1 MRAMEEYGLY
11 IGGEWAFTAEQF
23 EVENPANGEIIARCA
38 IAREKEVDRA
48 VGAARRAFPDWSER
62 SFDERGELLAAVA
75 AGLESR
81 LEELAALEA
90 RETGRPI
97 KEALAHD
104 LPATIGLFRYFAGV
118 APAIFGE
125 TIPVPGEYLNYTRR
139 EPVGVVAGIT
149 PWNFPLWLGAIKI
162 APALA
167 AGNTVVMK
175 PASLTPLTTLELA
188 KIMEEAGIPPGV
200 FNVVTGPGARTGQLL
215 AAHPGVD
222 KVAFTGETLT
232 GTKIMECAAR
242 NITRVSLE
250 LGGKSPNIVFA
261 DCNFEKALSFTL
273 LSIFFAQGQMC
284 TAGSRLLV
292 ERKIHKEFVAA
303 LVERASRIKI
313 GDPLDPGTEFGP
325 LASRAQREKVERY
338 VAQALEEGAHLLLGG
353 KRPRGAEFEKGY
365 YFEPTIFDNVKNDQA
380 IAREEIF
387 GPVLAV
393 IEFEGEE
400 EAIALANDTEYGL
413 AAGIWTND
421 LAKAHRVAHRVRAG
435 KIWINCYNI
444 FPPGAPFGGFKRS
457 GFGRELGLHS
467 LLDLYTEVKDIQ
479 VDLGREYFDWFV

>member
-1 MRAMEEYGLY
+1 MELKGYGLY
-11 IGGEWAFTAEQF
+11 IAGEWVQTAERF
-23 EVENPANGEIIARCA
+23 AVENPATGETIARCA
-38 IAREKEVDRA
+38 VAGEEEVDRA
-48 VGAARRAFPDWSER
+48 VEAAREAFPSWSER
-62 SFDERGELLAAVA
+62 SYEERGELLAAVA
-75 AGLESR
+75 ARLEER
-81 LEELAALEA
+81 LEELAELES
-90 RETGRPI
+90 RETGRPL
-97 KEALAHD
+97 KETLAHD
-104 LPATIGLFRYFAGV
+104 LPATINLFRYFAGV
-118 APAIFGE
+118 APAILGE

-139 EPVGVVAGIT
+139 EPIGVVAGIT

-188 KIMEEAGIPPGV
+188 EIMEGVGLPPGV
-200 FNVVTGPGARTGQLL
+200 FNVVTGPGAKTGVTL
-215 AAHPGVD
+215 ASHPDVD
-222 KVAFTGETLT
+222 KIAFTGETLT
-232 GTKIMECAAR
+232 GTKIMESAAG

-250 LGGKSPNIVFA
+250 LGGKSPNIVFS
-261 DCNFEKALSFTL
+261 DCDLDKAVSFTL

-292 ERKIHKEFVAA
+292 EREIHREFVEA

-313 GDPLDPGTEFGP
+313 GDPLDPTSEFGP

-338 VAQALEEGAHLLLGG
+338 VEEAKGYATLILGG
-353 KRPRGAEFEKGY
+353 ARPQGAEYERGY
-365 YFEPTIFDNVKNDQA
+365 YFEPTIFDNVKNEQR

-400 EAIALANDTEYGL
+400 EAIEIANDTEYGL
-413 AAGIWTND
+413 AAGIWTDD

-435 KIWINCYNI
+435 KIWINCYNL
-444 FPPGAPFGGFKRS
+444 FPPGAPFGGFKKS

-479 VDLGREYFDWFV
+479 VDLSRDYFDWFI